1 MLEPRY
7 DLLVTREDRYNRYVR
22 LMKRILPAG
31 AAALLFGI
39 LILPAVRGTTSGFTL
54 AFSELKESDDKAR
67 MVAPRFVGTDTQ
79 DRSFS
84 ISANSAYHDATND
97 ETVILDT
104 ITADIKMKG
113 DSWVALDAPVGT
125 FRPKAEILDLTGQ
138 VNVFSDSGMEVH
150 TPKMSLDLG
159 KGMGTSNDAVHGQG
173 PFGRFQAGGVDVDV
187 KNENITLR
195 DGVKMTVYP
204 RAVD

>member
-1 MLEPRY
+1 VEQRY
-7 DLLVTREDRYNRYVR
+7 DLLVTREDRYSRYVR
-22 LMKRILPAG
+22 LMKRVLPAG
-31 AAALLFGI
+31 AALLLAGI
-39 LILPAVRGTTSGFTL
+39 LVVPALRGTTSGFTL

-67 MVAPRFVGTDTQ
+67 MVEPRFVGTDTQ

-84 ISANSAYHDATND
+84 ISASSAYHDAGND

-104 ITADIKMKG
+104 ISADIKMKNG
-113 DSWVALDAPVGT
+113 SWVALDAPVGT
-125 FRPKAEILDLTGQ
+125 FHPETEILDLSGQ

-150 TPKMSLDLG
+150 APEMRLNLAEG
-159 KGMGTSNDAVHGQG
+159 KGSSDAAVHGQG
-173 PFGRFQAGGVDVDV
+173 PFGKFRAGGVDVDV
-187 KNENITLR
+187 KNENVTLR